1 MPPRRRPTAFEI
13 TYPGEVQDESGS
25 GTDGGNNRRRQR
37 DDTDDYHDSRLKRQ
51 KTNERPRAPRYYQPE
66 NNELL
71 ETEDLL
77 IIGEDPGAL
86 ENGQKP
92 TRILHNFAF
101 FDPTRDMVMV
111 SLSYLDKHRENDD
124 HMFEGAGEV
133 TSVPENDE
141 DEGQEDDLED
151 DDPQFIRIT
160 NILGYS
166 IDYTDDEDPM
176 YIESGHAR
184 YRLGAPSKDYRREF
198 RAFFLPHRVV
208 QAIVSSAIREPDMQ
222 YHDFLASFSTIEIGS
237 IRLGEQYLWDS
248 VAELRYALEG
258 LENSQQLRATN
269 IIRHLLTEPAPPI
282 LRSVEPRPRLR
293 VPPVAVITTR
303 GCKDIAVLRPENQN
317 ATHVTPRI
325 AKLATGWFRE
335 QLVVVGPQPRVEPGI
350 PYDDL
355 RKRVKEFVQRV
366 SMRREIRFRPAEQ
379 RLRQGSRWLKY
390 ITIDGNDYAVGD
402 TIVVAI
408 GNDGQKRPPEL
419 PDPED
424 IPKYATLADY
434 FWFGRIMY
442 ISDEFENVHVEWFEH
457 STKTA
462 MEQLGHP
469 QELFLTNTCSTVEF
483 DLIVGKVSVQF
494 VNPSKD
500 MPVVGPYNFFYKFI
514 YNSLD
519 GSFTEI
525 PQERLQ
531 RKREE
536 LPSDHCPVCL
546 MVDEGEEAL
555 VPHKI
560 HRGFAWKN
568 TKYHLRDIVMI
579 KAQEG
584 LCHIGQI
591 TRIHIQKSDDD
602 GWVRLRMFGRI
613 DKLGLRPE
621 NEVKDERHLFVT
633 RDKMNFPISSIIGMC
648 HVYVRA
654 AVPELKEWLETS
666 PYHFY
671 ACYSFPSLD
680 VTSWDH
686 KHKLLPKDLLVC
698 GYCAAKNLDEWKKIK
713 EFLKKQK
720 PLRAL
725 DPFAGAGAFGL
736 GLEESGCIEVTHA
749 VEISPSAAKT
759 LKANS
764 PKTVVYN
771 QCSNLV
777 LAAAIRSHTNLNIQ
791 RLETI
796 QSDITDDP
804 YIPAPPKPEEI
815 DCIIAGFP
823 CQPHSRL
830 NMYVKANDRKSNL
843 ILNVLSWVD
852 FMQPKYCFFENVR
865 GFLSFGLKVR
875 QAGPY
880 RVKGGIAMGGLKFL
894 IRAMTD
900 MNYQVRYGIL
910 QAGHYGTPQTRV
922 RFFMVAAK
930 HGQPLPQL
938 PQPTHAF
945 PTVDALGIDL
955 PIGHHIR
962 PILTQPGYA
971 PHQFVSI
978 DDAISDLPRFDWVNP
993 RPPRDPAKRREE
1005 RERAQ
1010 TIPPKKCKKDRPW
1023 CGYFGANVEYEH
1035 EPMTA
1040 FQKWCREEPSQDLQ
1054 QYTRTY
1060 EAIKVERVVS
1070 IPMRAGA
1077 DYRELAGHLWE
1088 WHFANPSSAIA
1099 RTGFKPGLYGRVNKN
1114 SYFQATVTNVDPS
1127 AKQSRVLNPYCKRI
1141 VTVRELAR
1149 SQGFPDKFVFYA
1161 EYDRVVTMH
1170 RQIGNAVPWPVAMA
1184 IGRELRKVLVK
1195 KWWKEREDA
1204 IVVD

>member
-1 MPPRRRPTAFEI
+1 
-13 TYPGEVQDESGS
+13 
-25 GTDGGNNRRRQR
+25 
-37 DDTDDYHDSRLKRQ
+37 
-51 KTNERPRAPRYYQPE
+51 
-66 NNELL
+66 
-71 ETEDLL
+71 
-77 IIGEDPGAL
+77 
-86 ENGQKP
+86 
-92 TRILHNFAF
+92 
-101 FDPTRDMVMV
+101 MV
-111 SLSYLDKHRENDD
+111 SLSYLDEHHGNND

-133 TSVPENDE
+133 TPVPENDE

-151 DDPQFIRIT
+151 DDPQLVRIK

-166 IDYTDDEDPM
+166 IDYTEDEDPM
-176 YIESGHAR
+176 YIESEHAR
-184 YRLGAPSKDYRREF
+184 YRLGAPSRDYRREF

-208 QAIVSSAIREPDMQ
+208 QAIVSSAIREPDLH
-222 YHDFLASFSTIEIGS
+222 YRDFLVNFSTIEIGN
-237 IRLGEQYLWDS
+237 IRLSEQYLWDS
-248 VAELRYALEG
+248 VAELRHALEG
-258 LENSQQLRATN
+258 LENSRQLRATN
-269 IIRHLLTEPAPPI
+269 IIRHLLTEPAPVI
-282 LRSVEPRPRLR
+282 LRFAEPRPRLQ
-293 VPPVAVITTR
+293 VPPVAVITSR
-303 GCKDIAVLRPENQN
+303 GSKDLAVLRPENQN

-325 AKLATGWFRE
+325 AKLATGWFKER
-335 QLVVVGPQPRVEPGI
+335 LVVVGPPPRVDPGI

-355 RKRVKEFVQRV
+355 LKRVKEFVLRV

-379 RLRQGSRWLKY
+379 RIRPGSRWLKY

-408 GNDGQKRPPEL
+408 GSEDQKRSPDL

-434 FWFGRIMY
+434 FWFAKIIY

-469 QELFLTNTCSTVEF
+469 QELFLTNICSTIEF
-483 DLIVGKVSVQF
+483 DVIIAKVSVQF
-494 VNPSKD
+494 VDPSKE
-500 MPVVGPYNFFYKFI
+500 MPVVAPCNYFYKFI

-531 RKREE
+531 RGQGQH
-536 LPSDHCPVCL
+536 PYDHCHVCL
-546 MVDEGEEAL
+546 MVEEQEEAL

-560 HRGFAWKN
+560 RRGVAWKGA
-568 TKYHLRDIVMI
+568 KYHLRDFVMI

-584 LCHIGQI
+584 PCHIGQI
-591 TRIHIQKSDDD
+591 THVHIQQSDDE
-602 GWVRLRMFGRI
+602 GWVRVRMFGRI
-613 DKLGLRPE
+613 SKLGLRPAE
-621 NEVKDERHLFVT
+621 ELKDERHLFVT
-633 RDKMNFPISSIIGMC
+633 QDKMDFPISSIIGMC

-654 AVPELKEWLETS
+654 AVPELKKWLEMS

-671 ACYSFPSLD
+671 ACYSFPSLN
-680 VTSWDH
+680 VTSWDD
-686 KHKLLPKDLLVC
+686 KRTLLPKDILVC
-698 GYCAAKNLDEWKKIK
+698 RYCTAEDLAEWTHSQ
-713 EFLKKQK
+713 EFVQKQK

-725 DPFAGAGAFGL
+725 DPFAGSGAFGL

-759 LKANS
+759 LKVNS

-777 LAAAIRSHTNLNIQ
+777 LAAAIRSHANLEVQ
-791 RLETI
+791 RLEKI
-796 QSDITDDP
+796 QSDITEDP

-830 NMYVKANDRKSNL
+830 NMFVKANDRKSNL

-852 FMQPKYCFFENVR
+852 FMQPKHCFFENVR

-880 RVKGGIAMGGLKFL
+880 RVKGGIPMGGLKFL

-922 RFFMVAAK
+922 RFFMLAAK

-945 PTVDALGIDL
+945 PPVDALGIDL

-962 PILTQPGYA
+962 PIWTQTGYA

-978 DDAISDLPRFDWVNP
+978 DDAIGDLPRFDWVNP
-993 RPPRDPAKRREE
+993 RPPRDPARRRQD

-1010 TIPPKKCKKDRPW
+1010 TIPLKKCKKDRPW
-1023 CGYFGANVEYEH
+1023 CGYSGENVEYEH
-1035 EPMTA
+1035 EPTTA
-1040 FQKWCREEPSQDLQ
+1040 FQRWCREEPSKDLQ

-1099 RTGFKPGLYGRVNKN
+1099 RAGFKPGLYGRVNKN

-1149 SQGFPDKFVFYA
+1149 SQGFPDKFVFHA
-1161 EYDRVVTMH
+1161 ENDRVMTMH

-1184 IGRELRKVLVK
+1184 IGRELKKVLVK
-1195 KWWKEREDA
+1195 KWLKERENA
-1204 IVVD
+1204 IIVD

>member
-1 MPPRRRPTAFEI
+1 MPPRRRPNAFEV
-13 TYPGEVQDESGS
+13 TFPGEVQDESGS

-37 DDTDDYHDSRLKRQ
+37 DNAEHYHDSHAKRR

-66 NNELL
+66 NKELL
-71 ETEDLL
+71 ETQDLVV
-77 IIGEDPGAL
+77 IGEDPGAL
-86 ENGQKP
+86 DDGQKP

-101 FDPTRDMVMV
+101 FDPTRDMIMV
-111 SLSYLDKHRENDD
+111 SLSYLDEKRENNG
-124 HMFEGAGEV
+124 HMLEGAGEV

-141 DEGQEDDLED
+141 DEGQEDDLENF
-151 DDPQFIRIT
+151 DPQFIRIK
-160 NILGYS
+160 NILGYF
-166 IDYTDDEDPM
+166 IDYTEDEEPM
-176 YIESGHAR
+176 YIESDHAR
-184 YRLGAPSKDYRREF
+184 YRLGAPSKDYRHEF

-208 QAIVSSAIREPDMQ
+208 QAIVSSVIREPDLQ
-222 YHDFLASFSTIEIGS
+222 YRDFLANFSTIEIGN
-237 IRLGEQYLWDS
+237 IRLDEQYLWDS
-248 VAELRYALEG
+248 
-258 LENSQQLRATN
+258 LRATN

-282 LRSVEPRPRLR
+282 LRFVEPRLRLQ
-293 VPPVAVITTR
+293 VPPVAVITSK
-303 GCKDIAVLRPENQN
+303 GSKDLAVLRPENQN

-325 AKLATGWFRE
+325 AKLATGWFKE
-335 QLVVVGPQPRVEPGI
+335 QLVVVGPTPRVEPGI
-350 PYDDL
+350 PYDNL
-355 RKRVKEFVQRV
+355 WKRVKEFVRRV
-366 SMRREIRFRPAEQ
+366 SVRREIRFRSAQQ
-379 RLRQGSRWLKY
+379 RLRPGSRWLKY

-408 GNDGQKRPPEL
+408 GNDDQKRPPEL

-434 FWFGRIMY
+434 FWFGKILY

-462 MEQLGHP
+462 VEQLGHP
-469 QELFLTNTCSTVEF
+469 QELFLTNICSTVEF
-483 DLIVGKVSVQF
+483 DLIVQKVSVQF
-494 VNPSKD
+494 VDPSKE
-500 MPVVGPYNFFYKFI
+500 MPVIGPYNFFYKFI
-514 YNSLD
+514 YDSLD

-531 RKREE
+531 HGKVKH
-536 LPSDHCPVCL
+536 PDDHCPVCL
-546 MVDEGEEAL
+546 MREEEEEAL
-555 VPHKI
+555 LPHKI
-560 HRGFAWKN
+560 HRGVAWKGA
-568 TKYHLRDIVMI
+568 KYHPRDIVMI

-591 TRIHIQKSDDD
+591 TRVHIQESDDE
-602 GWVRLRMFGRI
+602 GWVRVRMFGRI
-613 DKLGLRPE
+613 NKLGIRPVE
-621 NEVKDERHLFVT
+621 ELKDERHLFVT
-633 RDKMNFPISSIIGMC
+633 QDKMNFPISSIIGMC

-654 AVPELKEWLETS
+654 AIPELKEWLEMS

-671 ACYSFPSLD
+671 VCYSFPSLD

-686 KHKLLPKDLLVC
+686 KRTLLPKDLLVC
-698 GYCAAKNLDEWKKIK
+698 KYCTAENLAEWKQSQ
-713 EFLKKQK
+713 EFLKRQK

-736 GLEESGCIEVTHA
+736 GLEESGCIDVTHA

-777 LAAAIRSHTNLNIQ
+777 LAAAIRSHTNLEVK
-791 RLETI
+791 RLEKI
-796 QSDITDDP
+796 ESDITEDP
-804 YIPAPPKPEEI
+804 YIPDPPKPEEI

-852 FMQPKYCFFENVR
+852 FTQPKYCFFENVR

-880 RVKGGIAMGGLKFL
+880 RVKGGISMGGLKFL

-922 RFFMVAAK
+922 RFFMIAAK

-938 PQPTHAF
+938 PQPTHVF
-945 PTVDALGIDL
+945 PASDALAIDL

-962 PILTQPGYA
+962 PIFTQTGYA
-971 PHQFVSI
+971 PHQFVTI
-978 DDAISDLPRFDWVNP
+978 DDAISDLPRFDWANP
-993 RPPRDPAKRREE
+993 RPPRDPARRREE

-1010 TIPPKKCKKDRPW
+1010 MIPLKKCKKDRPW
-1023 CGYFGANVEYEH
+1023 CGYSGEDVEYEH
-1035 EPMTA
+1035 EPITA
-1040 FQKWCREEPSQDLQ
+1040 FQKWYLQ

-1077 DYRELAGHLWE
+1077 DYRELGGHLWE

-1099 RTGFKPGLYGRVNKN
+1099 REGFKPVHLTKWILIV
-1114 SYFQATVTNVDPS
+1114 Q
-1127 AKQSRVLNPYCKRI
+1127 CKRI

-1149 SQGFPDKFVFYA
+1149 SQGFPDKFVFHA
-1161 EYDRVVTMH
+1161 ENDRVMTMH

-1195 KWWKEREDA
+1195 KWLKEREDA
-1204 IVVD
+1204 YSG